1 MNKIQKY
8 EKVMINLYW
17 VFIVLLFS
25 ALIFKQELY
34 TDANVYFSKEIF
46 LTLFIV
52 LILALNIVKI
62 IFVKSINLYS
72 DKVFDIFR
80 SIEVFLTSVFLLPFS
95 DGIEYLSLVLPLF
108 FISIHKGKK
117 LTYTLLSF
125 SAVIKV
131 THIFILYGVQES
143 FDATKV
149 LYSLLRIV
157 CIYILLLCIF
167 SISAKI
173 YSENLKNEQENDRL
187 IDELGEKYEQLAS
200 AKDEIK
206 NQYEKLKETNFKL
219 EDTNKRLTSSIAE
232 FYTLQQVSEAIGSIL
247 DINELLNFVN
257 DVIIGVMGVNYS
269 TILLFDQK
277 KNRLKVQFTNI
288 TNKEELAILADNVN
302 CELLLDILQNEKP
315 LIENMVNPDKYDF
328 IQTRQ
333 IGSFMCVP
341 LSLKSRKFG
350 LTLIE
355 HRNNNT
361 FNTENLR
368 LLTTMGKQVS
378 MAIENAEL
386 YANLQEM
393 ATVDGLTGV
402 YNRVYFHEKFEY
414 EFKMA
419 DEKGYS
425 LSLVILDID
434 FFKIFNDTYGHLFG
448 DVVLKEVAQTVKNNL
463 RGTDTI
469 ARFGGEEFVLILP
482 RTSIQQAHE
491 KVEFLR
497 TKIAGNVIKD
507 NLISASVTASFGIA
521 CYPETSSNQVGLIRD
536 ADNALYKAKENGRNC
551 IMISQKVG

>member
-25 ALIFKQELY
+25 ALLFKQELY
-34 TDANVYFSKEIF
+34 TNANVYFSKKNY
-46 LTLFIV
+46 LTVFIV
-52 LILALNIVKI
+52 SILVLNIVKI
-62 IFVKSINLYS
+62 LFVNNINLYS
-72 DKVFDIFR
+72 DRAFDVFR
-80 SIEVFLTSVFLLPFS
+80 SMEVFLTSVLLLPFS

-108 FISIHKGKK
+108 FISIRKGKK
-117 LTYTLLSF
+117 LTYLLLGF
-125 SAVIKV
+125 SAVIKIAN
-131 THIFILYGVQES
+131 IFILYGVQEP
-143 FDATKV
+143 FDASKV
-149 LYSLLRIV
+149 VFSLFRIF

-206 NQYEKLKETNFKL
+206 NQYETLKETNFKL

-257 DVIIGVMGVNYS
+257 DVIIGVMGVNFS
-269 TILLFDQK
+269 SILLFDQK

-315 LIENMVNPDKYDF
+315 LIENMVDPDKYDF

-368 LLTTMGKQVS
+368 LLTTLGKQVS

-402 YNRVYFHEKFEY
+402 YNRVYFHEKFEA

-419 DEKGYS
+419 EEKGYN

-551 IMISQKVG
+551 IMISQKIG

>member
-1 MNKIQKY
+1 MDKIQKY
-8 EKVMINLYW
+8 EKVLINLYW

-34 TDANVYFSKEIF
+34 TEANVMFSKKIF
-46 LTLFIV
+46 LIV
-52 LILALNIVKI
+52 FLILILALNIVKT
-62 IFVKSINLYS
+62 IFVKNIRLYS
-72 DKVFDIFR
+72 DKIFDVFRI
-80 SIEVFLTSVFLLPFS
+80 IEVFLISVFLLPFS

-108 FISIHKGKK
+108 FITIHKGKK
-117 LTYTLLSF
+117 ASYILLAL
-125 SAVIKV
+125 SAVIKLINLIV
-131 THIFILYGVQES
+131 LYSVQES
-143 FDATKV
+143 FDTTQLVYGVFKIA
-149 LYSLLRIV
+149 
-157 CIYILLLCIF
+157 CIYILFIAIF
-167 SISAKI
+167 NITAKI
-173 YSENLKNEQENDRL
+173 YSGNLKNEQENDRL
-187 IDELGEKYEQLAS
+187 IAELGEKYEQLAS
-200 AKDEIK
+200 AQDKIK

-269 TILLFDQK
+269 TIVLFDQK

-288 TNKEELAILADNVN
+288 TNKEELAILTDNVN

-315 LIENMVNPDKYDF
+315 IIENMVDPDKYDF
-328 IQTRQ
+328 IKTRN
-333 IGSFMCVP
+333 IGSFMCIP

-368 LLTTMGKQVS
+368 LLTTLGKQVS
-378 MAIENAEL
+378 MAIENAQL

-402 YNRVYFHEKFEY
+402 YNRVYFHEKFEN
-414 EFKMA
+414 EFRMA
-419 DEKGYS
+419 KEKGYN

-497 TKIAGNVIKD
+497 TRIAGNIIKD

-536 ADNALYKAKENGRNC
+536 ADNALYKAKESGRNC
-551 IMISQKVG
+551 IMIAQKVS